1 MKKISIMKKKNKLLR
16 CLLGSVLLLCGWQ
29 QSYAQS
35 ASSYSHTAVAGTFT
49 EIAGGTNV
57 TSILDD
63 DAQSAAITLPFTFN
77 FCGINYTSV
86 KANSNGWITFG
97 NGTSDMSIMRE
108 NNTTNLNTLKPLLM
122 PLWDDNDGIS
132 GAAMYLVTGAAPN
145 RVFTFQ
151 FKNWEWYWNG
161 SVNISYQVKLYETTN
176 VIEYV
181 YRQETNAGSPGGSSG
196 CTIGI
201 ADGAATPTYLTLNN
215 STATPTASST
225 TFTTSITS
233 RPATGQIYRFTP
245 PVPCT
250 AATAPAVT
258 GTTALPTAICLSG
271 NTNLSLPI
279 SMPAATG
286 LTYQWQR
293 STTTA
298 TGPFV
303 TIANTTAPTYSAP
316 VTQTS
321 YYRCRVLCNNDSLN
335 PFWVSTASSQVVVT
349 DPGTPAVTAGSR
361 CGPGVVSLSATLPA
375 GAAVLNWY
383 AAPTGGIPLNTG
395 TTFTTPAIPATT
407 NFYVG
412 ASTGPGSG
420 PVVRITELDLGGTD
434 GLEIQNVGS
443 TAVDVTGWKVAVS
456 DNYGNITV
464 VNSIVQT
471 LSGTMAPGAIKYWN
485 DGSGPNAWGTN
496 ILWNPGTFPIYAG
509 WAILLD
515 NNNSIVD
522 FVAFNWPEA
531 TIQATT
537 LTIGAATVNLATA
550 WTGVPLDGNNAAVVG
565 GSSFQRTGN
574 ADLNMAT
581 DFGAAT
587 PTMGTTN
594 TGLIMPFAGGACEG
608 VRVAVT
614 ATVNP
619 SPVVTRTSPAVACN
633 NSSTPIVL
641 TQPAPPYPNYTWTPI
656 TNLYTDAAATIPY
669 TTGSSATTVYMKTSN
684 VGPQTYYMMAGNPN
698 VTTGCT
704 FADTI
709 KIWSQ
714 PSGVGIKA
722 FPDTICMNGTSKLS
736 LDTIA
741 GYAPGSIQWQDS
753 IPGTSASFTDIT
765 GAVNPVYTT
774 PTLSFGQNRYY
785 RALIKSSNGICEN
798 PVKYVVIA
806 NPSVVSA
813 PDSFNCG
820 PGTVTLNAQVSGY
833 GNVRWYNS
841 PTANM
846 PVGTGS
852 PWTTPY
858 LGTTTTFYV
867 ESGTGSIQ
875 PPPTFVGNGTF
886 ADWWG
891 YLPYFGG
898 YNIANKAQ
906 WMVTAAEMQAAGFS
920 AGYITQ
926 IGFDVTTKSGTTNIA
941 NLTYRMKAVTGS
953 TLGATFHTNLDQV
966 FTTTNYDPTA
976 NAVNVHTLQSPF
988 YWDGQSSIV
997 LEECSNNPTNQ
1008 YGIVRVKYNT
1018 APCLYFYTDQTS
1030 ATNTNCGAPAGTY
1043 STNVRPNIR
1052 FTMLD
1057 GCRSAREPVIA
1068 YIHPKPAVDLGQ
1080 DINECVDQGAVKVL
1094 DAGVQPNN
1102 AQFLWDNGSTSQ
1114 VRGVSVS
1121 GTYIVTVTNS
1131 YTCANSD
1138 TINVI
1143 LRKNPVVNLGN
1154 DTTVCNGVV
1163 LSLDAGDNGISYFW
1177 STGEN
1182 SQVIDINNPGS
1193 YNVFVTNNLGCVK
1206 ADTIVVNM
1214 AGELPTIS
1222 GINISNNGVNTFY
1235 FTAVNP
1241 QNVIGYDWDFG
1252 DGTAHSYQAS
1262 PTHTY
1267 VNGGNYVVVLRLSST
1282 CGFFDDTT
1290 SAHIVGINPVAVSN
1304 DELMVYP
1311 NPSSTT
1317 ATILNKGA
1325 LKMEKIEIYTTLGQ
1339 VVYTAKADSKDKHTM
1354 QLGGLASG
1362 IYTIQVYT
1370 DKGTVARKLEI
1381 LK

>member
-1 MKKISIMKKKNKLLR
+1 MKKSYTMKKKNRWLR
-16 CLLGSVLLLCGWQ
+16 YLVSSVLLLCWQ
-29 QSYAQS
+29 QSYAQP

-49 EIAGGTNV
+49 EITGGTNV
-57 TSILDD
+57 TSILGDD
-63 DAQSAAITLPFTFN
+63 VQSATINLGFTFN
-77 FCGINYTSV
+77 FCGVNYSDI

-97 NGTSDMSIMRE
+97 NGTSDVVIMRE
-108 NNTTNLNTLKPLLM
+108 NNTTNLNALKPLLM
-122 PLWDDNDGIS
+122 PLWDDNDGAS
-132 GAAMYLVTGAAPN
+132 GTAMYQVAGTAPN

-151 FKNWEWYWNG
+151 FKNWEWAWN
-161 SVNISYQVKLYETTN
+161 SLVNISYQVKLYETTN
-176 VIEYV
+176 IIEYI
-181 YRQETNAGSPGGSSG
+181 YRQETNAGSPANTSG

-215 STATPTASST
+215 STATPAASAT
-225 TFTTSITS
+225 TFTTSIVT

-258 GTTALPTAICLSG
+258 GINAVPTAICLSG

-279 SMPAATG
+279 TMPAATG
-286 LTYQWQR
+286 YTYQWQR

-298 TGPFV
+298 TGPFF
-303 TIANTTAPTYSAP
+303 TIANTTAATYSAP

-335 PFWVSTASSQVVVT
+335 PFWVSTASQQVVVT
-349 DPGTPAVTAGSR
+349 DPGTPTVTPGSR

-375 GAAVLNWY
+375 GASVLNWY

-407 NFYVG
+407 NFYV
-412 ASTGPGSG
+412 AAATGPGSG
-420 PVVRITELDLGGTD
+420 PVVKITEMDLGATD

-443 TAVDVTGWKVAVS
+443 SAVDVTGWKVAIS
-456 DNYGNITV
+456 NDYNSITV
-464 VNSIVQT
+464 VNPIVQT
-471 LSGTMAPGAIKYWN
+471 LSGTMAPGAIKFWN
-485 DGSGPNAWGTN
+485 DASGPNYWGNN
-496 ILWNPGTFPIYAG
+496 ILWNPGTFPTYTG
-509 WAILLD
+509 WILLLD
-515 NNNSIVD
+515 NNDNLVD
-522 FVAFNWPEA
+522 FVAYNWPVA

-550 WTGVPLDGNNAAVVG
+550 WTGVPLDGNNAAVQS

-574 ADLNMAT
+574 ADLNMAS
-581 DFGAAT
+581 DFSVAT
-587 PTMGTTN
+587 PTVGTAN
-594 TGLIMPFAGGACEG
+594 TGLVTPFPGGACEG

-614 ATVNP
+614 ATVNA
-619 SPVVTRTSPAVACN
+619 SPAVSRTSPAVACN
-633 NSSTPIVL
+633 NTSAAIVL
-641 TQPAPPYPNYTWTPI
+641 TPPAPPYANYNWLPV

-669 TTGSSATTVYMKTSN
+669 LGGSATTVYMKTTN

-698 VTTGCT
+698 SVTGCT
-704 FADTI
+704 FADTV

-714 PSGVGIKA
+714 PGNVGIKA
-722 FPDTICMNGTSKLS
+722 FPDTICMSGTSKLS

-753 IPGTSASFTDIT
+753 IPGTSASFTDIA
-765 GAVNPVYTT
+765 GATSPVYTT
-774 PTLSFGQNRYY
+774 PTLSFGQDRYY
-785 RALIKSSNGICEN
+785 RAQIKSSNGICEA

-806 NPSVVSA
+806 NPSIVSA

-820 PGTVTLNAQVSGY
+820 PGTVTLDAQVGGY
-833 GNVRWYNS
+833 ANVRWYSS
-841 PTANM
+841 PTASL
-846 PVGTGS
+846 PIGTGT
-852 PWTTPY
+852 PWTTPF
-858 LGTTTTFYV
+858 LGATTTYYV
-867 ESGTGSIQ
+867 EAGTGSIQ
-875 PPPTFVGNGTF
+875 PPPTFIGNGAF
-886 ADWWG
+886 DDWWG
-891 YLPYFGG
+891 YLPYFGA
-898 YNIANKAQ
+898 YNTANKAQ

-926 IGFDVTTKSGTTNIA
+926 LAFDVTTKSGTTNIA

-953 TLGATFHTNLDQV
+953 ALGATFHTNLQEV
-966 FTTTNYDPTA
+966 FTTANYNPTA
-976 NAVNVHTLQSPF
+976 NAINVHTLQTPF

-997 LEECSNNPTNQ
+997 LEECSSNPTNQ
-1008 YGIVRVKYNT
+1008 YGFVRVKYNA
-1018 APCLYFYTDQTS
+1018 APCLYYYTDQT
-1030 ATNTNCGAPAGTY
+1030 ANTNANCGTPAGTY

-1068 YIHPKPAVDLGQ
+1068 FIHPKPTVDLGP

-1102 AQFLWDNGSTSQ
+1102 GQYLWDNGSNSQ
-1114 VRGVSVS
+1114 VRAVSTS
-1121 GTYIVTVTNS
+1121 GTYMVTVTNQ

-1138 TINVI
+1138 TINVL

-1163 LSLDAGDNGISYFW
+1163 LSLDAGDNGINYFW

-1182 SQVIDINNPGS
+1182 SQVIEVNDPGS
-1193 YNVFVTNNLGCVK
+1193 YNVFVTNNLGCIK

-1222 GINISNNGVNTFY
+1222 GINISNNGVSTFY

-1252 DGTAHSYQAS
+1252 DGTPHSYQVS

-1267 VNGGNYVVVLRLSST
+1267 ANGGNYVVVLRLSST

-1290 SAHIVGINPVAVSN
+1290 SAHIVGINPLNVNN

-1311 NPSSTT
+1311 NPSHST
-1317 ATILNKGA
+1317 ATLLNKGA

-1339 VVYTAKADSKDKHTM
+1339 IVYTAKADSKDKHTM